1 MTYKTNLI
9 QDKRNQLKLQMD
21 DFATFQWRGHNMFDK
36 YGCFIINEKK
46 GSLKF
51 YNGPGFS
58 NKYAKPQ
65 FANATRGLLGVD
77 FKQQTISFK
86 VALYWFTI
94 EEYQDFLNEI
104 SPYNINYLSFDF
116 DPRYAYLVKLSNI
129 KDSERK
135 VVGNSLKVID
145 DNTSITEN
153 RYYTELD
160 LTWDVLG
167 DAGVRSVE
175 PYSYIADYRETVG
188 NKNDPSKWECTWT
201 LDKEKDMSDD
211 SLLDTSLIF
220 ELPVGFSNYEA
231 TLKLKA
237 KNQMRDDLLF
247 DISLQNLVYNKEL
260 NTKYF
265 LKPSLLDSMEE
276 YDYQWSYFANCICSN
291 KQATIRLQIKGGA
304 STIDH
309 ADYAVKQIASPGGN
323 LSNQETNYE
332 INFKDNVVD
341 GTVVW
346 ETPSDGDVSI
356 GSINTKSYRV
366 SIKTTGALKPVEGT
380 GTITIR
386 CVYCTKVSSI
396 TVRSSY
402 KYKNL
407 KLLLEDSSDEYN
419 VLLKL
424 NRMPTQLSPT
434 EYYTDLILVKLGT
447 DGAIEKLSSLY
458 GDLVFSSNKAI
469 LIVDNDERTVKMLS
483 DHLIEN
489 SPGFSLSELADNK
502 YQSLLRYD
510 SESGLLYIQEGA
522 NDTWH
527 LLNFQTDNTKG
538 EYLLKSATVNKW
550 KMPGLFSAPNL
561 KTTEWEFYLET
572 TGVNLA
578 LLSDYQWKIVPT
590 VYARKNVI

>member
-129 KDSERK
+129 KDSERR

-145 DNTSITEN
+145 DTTSITEN

-175 PYSYIADYRETVG
+175 PYSYNAEYRGTVG
-188 NKNDPSKWECTWT
+188 NNSTPSQWSCTWR

-231 TLKLKA
+231 TLKLRA

-247 DISLQNLVYNKEL
+247 DINLQNLVYNRES
-260 NTKYF
+260 NVKYF
-265 LKPSLLDSMEE
+265 LKTSLLDSMKE
-276 YDYQWSYFANCICSN
+276 YNYQWSYFANCICLN
-291 KQATIRLQIKGGA
+291 KRATIHLRIDGQTSLTQDDYTVKKAPSSDGSLSTELTVYQI
-304 STIDH
+304 D
-309 ADYAVKQIASPGGN
+309 
-323 LSNQETNYE
+323 
-332 INFKDNVVD
+332 FKDNVVD

-346 ETPSDGDVSI
+346 EKLSDGDVSI
-356 GSINTKSYRV
+356 VSTSAKSYTV
-366 SIKTTGALKPVEGT
+366 SIKKT
-380 GTITIR
+380 GTPKPPIGSITIKG
-386 CVYCTKVSSI
+386 VYCTKVSSI
-396 TVRSSY
+396 TIPGSY
-402 KYKNL
+402 KYQNL
-407 KLLLEDSSDEYN
+407 KLLLENSSDEYN

-424 NRMPTQLSPT
+424 NRMPTQLSS
-434 EYYTDLILVKLGT
+434 EYQADLILVKLGT
-447 DGAIEKLSSLY
+447 DKKIEKLSSLY
-458 GDLVFSSNKAI
+458 GDLVVISNKAI
-469 LIVDNDERTVKMLS
+469 LIVDNDETTIEILS
-483 DHLIEN
+483 DHLIEA
-489 SPGFSLSELADNK
+489 SPGFSLSELSDNQ

-572 TGVNLA
+572 EGVNLA

>member
-1 MTYKTNLI
+1 
-9 QDKRNQLKLQMD
+9 
-21 DFATFQWRGHNMFDK
+21 MFDK
-36 YGCFIINEKK
+36 YGCFIINETK

-145 DNTSITEN
+145 DNTSIAEN

-167 DAGVRSVE
+167 DAGLRSVE
-175 PYSYIADYRETVG
+175 PYSYNAEYTETTSG
-188 NKNDPSKWECTWT
+188 NDPSQWSCTWSV
-201 LDKEKDMSDD
+201 DKDKDMSDD

-220 ELPVGFSNYEA
+220 ELPVGFSHYEA
-231 TLKLKA
+231 TLKLMA
-237 KNQMRDDLLF
+237 KNQIREDLLF
-247 DISLQNLVYNKEL
+247 DIQLQNLVYNKES

-276 YDYQWSYFANCICSN
+276 YNYQWSYFANCICLN
-291 KQATIRLQIKGGA
+291 KQAKFSLAINGNTSL
-304 STIDH
+304 DNE
-309 ADYAVKQIASPGGN
+309 DYKVQRIASPDGS
-323 LSNQETNYE
+323 LSTDFTYYK
-332 INFKDNVVD
+332 IDFKDHIVD
-341 GTVVW
+341 GTVIW
-346 ETPSDGDVSI
+346 ETPSNIFVRKTS
-356 GSINTKSYRV
+356 TKSYEV
-366 SIKTTGALKPVEGT
+366 SIKNTGAINPTTGFVIIK
-380 GTITIR
+380 
-386 CVYCTKVSSI
+386 CVYCVKVPSI
-396 TVRSSY
+396 EEIPNSY

-424 NRMPTQLSPT
+424 NRMPTHLSQIK
-434 EYYTDLILVKLGT
+434 YQTDLILVKLGA
-447 DGAIEKLSSLY
+447 GGVIEKLSSLY

-469 LIVDNDERTVKMLS
+469 LIVDNDEITIEALS
-483 DHLIEN
+483 DHLIEA
-489 SPGFSLSELADNK
+489 SPGFSLNELADNK

-538 EYLLKSATVNKW
+538 EYLLKSATINKW

-572 TGVNLA
+572 KGVNLA